1 MLPMLLLL
9 LLLSVDARCMMMES
23 HMKKSELSKHTA
35 VSTMHSNKQLPRF
48 GRRRIGKVLC
58 SAARDDGRRKSPK
71 KMSDEMR

>member
-1 MLPMLLLL
+1 MLLL

-48 GRRRIGKVLC
+48 GRRRIGKGLC
-58 SAARDDGRRKSPK
+58 SAVCRSRNRQKGDYSN
-71 KMSDEMR
+71 SE

>member
-1 MLPMLLLL
+1 ML

-48 GRRRIGKVLC
+48 GRRRIGKA
-58 SAARDDGRRKSPK
+58 AARDDGRRKSPK